1 MENLQKESGLKIA
14 WEGIAKEMFP
24 EPKTESMT
32 LQVVKLE
39 PSELILDM
47 AKLENLEMQR
57 VMRFTT
63 SDVILSVEDI
73 GKYFHTILWLRVLQ
87 VNHDKK
93 IAQYAFA
100 NHSLN
105 VPVRLVQILLSMGEA
120 VDRDYG
126 IRFMPS
132 MDIDASKQLSPDE
145 LRELSDKISVLIPE
159 GYLVVET
166 GLPTSTLGELG
177 FMACLLVQDEK
188 IYSYRKDHPVYGFV
202 ASFFRSELVSKA
214 FEIDYRMYYGSV
226 QDYRAMLSRIYRK
239 SNN

>member
-1 MENLQKESGLKIA
+1 MENLQRGNELQSA

-32 LQVVKLE
+32 IQVVKLQ
-39 PSELILDM
+39 PSVLVADM
-47 AKLENLEMQR
+47 AILENLEMQR
-57 VMRFTT
+57 VMRFTK
-63 SDVILSVEDI
+63 SDVILDVKDI
-73 GKYFHTILWLRVLQ
+73 EKYFNTILWLRVLQ
-87 VNHDKK
+87 VNHDKR
-93 IAQYAFA
+93 IAPYAFA

-105 VPVRLVQILLSMGEA
+105 IPVRLVQILLSMGEA

-132 MDIDASKQLSPDE
+132 MDIEAEKQLSPEE
-145 LRELSDKISVLIPE
+145 LREFSDKISVMIPE

-188 IYSYRKDHPVYGFV
+188 IYSYRKDHPVYGFI

-214 FEIDYRMYYGSV
+214 FGIDYRMYYGSIE
-226 QDYRAMLSRIYRK
+226 DYRAMLSRIYRK
-239 SNN
+239 